1 MIPER
6 KGGRASHLNHREL
19 LTRASQGWLLSGYV
33 SETQFWL
40 LVGISSMH
48 SEKVINALLE
58 YLVLGIP
65 RKEACEKYRVN
76 SGHFSI
82 GLNRLQ
88 HISHAAAKLAE
99 HYKP

>member
-1 MIPER
+1 MISEK
-6 KGGRASHLNHREL
+6 KGKRTSHLNHQEL
-19 LTRASQGWLLSGYV
+19 LTRAHQGWLLSGYV
-33 SETQFWL
+33 SEAQFWL

-48 SEKVINALLE
+48 SEKIIKALLE

-65 RKEACEKYRVN
+65 RKDACEKYHVN

-82 GLNRLQ
+82 GLSRLQ

-99 HYKP
+99 HYKT